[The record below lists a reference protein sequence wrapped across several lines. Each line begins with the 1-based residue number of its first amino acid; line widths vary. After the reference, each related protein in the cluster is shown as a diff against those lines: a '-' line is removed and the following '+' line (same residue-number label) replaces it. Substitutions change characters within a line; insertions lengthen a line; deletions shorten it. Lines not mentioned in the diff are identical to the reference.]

1 VSQNDDRCECKVG
14 RVIASS
20 ELDDIDA
27 ELAARRKGESG
38 EFASL
43 RDLTDFFNQRVV
55 RSALERAGET
65 PLDGEVENIYR
76 LLTDDDVSRGMQI
89 RTRKQLERDQVDIEA
104 IEDRFVSHPTMG
116 KHLKT
121 CLGVERTQD
130 PVDRA
135 ETARKRAFKI
145 QNRAEAVIENTL
157 SWLASAG
164 LIADG
169 QLSVSVN
176 AQVVCEECGAY
187 AEVGQFIE
195 RGGCECVPDSE

>member
-1 VSQNDDRCECKVG
+1 VSRNEDRCECKVG
-14 RVIASS
+14 RVIASF
-20 ELDDIDA
+20 ELDDIDD
-27 ELAARRKGESG
+27 ELAARRKGGSG
-38 EFASL
+38 ESASL
-43 RDLTDFFNQRVV
+43 RELTDFFNQQVV
-55 RSALERAGET
+55 QSALERAGKA
-65 PLDGEVENIYR
+65 PLDGEVENIHR

-89 RTRKQLERDQVDIEA
+89 RARKQLERGDVDIEA
-104 IEDRFVSHPTMG
+104 VEDGFVSHPTMG
-116 KHLKT
+116 KHLRT

-164 LIADG
+164 LIAAG

-195 RGGCECVPDSE
+195 RGGCECDSDSE